1 MGSEMCKRQPYCW
14 LPRCPDDESATP
26 VVLVQSLGFRIICD
40 EVRNVL
46 AKKYLTETE
55 ISVEDIAHLL
65 GCTEMTNFRRAFI
78 RWNKMAPGKFCGT
91 PNSY

>member
-1 MGSEMCKRQPYCW
+1 M
-14 LPRCPDDESATP
+14 
-26 VVLVQSLGFRIICD
+26 LVQSLGFRIICD
-40 EVRNVL
+40 EVKNVL

-65 GCTEMTNFRRAFI
+65 GCTEMTNSRRAFI
-78 RWNKMAPGKFCGT
+78 RWNKMAPSKFCGT